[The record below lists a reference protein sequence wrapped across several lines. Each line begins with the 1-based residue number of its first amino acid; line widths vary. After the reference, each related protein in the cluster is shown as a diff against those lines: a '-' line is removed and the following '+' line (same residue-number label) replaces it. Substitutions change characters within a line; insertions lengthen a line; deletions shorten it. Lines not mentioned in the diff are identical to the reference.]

1 MTTPTVKSRF
11 TFVLPDSWTPE
22 QALAVAEFIGDLRE
36 AIWGHYGE
44 QLLDAYREL
53 NAPKPGNKRAGTPDT
68 PRSRAPQ

>member
-1 MTTPTVKSRF
+1 MTTPTVNSRF
-11 TFVLPDSWTPE
+11 TFVLPDAWTPE

-53 NAPKPGNKRAGTPDT
+53 DAPKPGNKRAGTPDDT
-68 PRSRAPQ
+68 SF

>member
-1 MTTPTVKSRF
+1 MTTPSYRSRF

-22 QALAVAEFIGDLRE
+22 TEFIGDLRE

-53 NAPKPGNKRAGTPDT
+53 NAPKPGNKRAGTPDDT
-68 PRSRAPQ
+68 SF

>member
-1 MTTPTVKSRF
+1 MTTPTVNSRF

-22 QALAVAEFIGDLRE
+22 QALAVVEFIGDLRE

-53 NAPKPGNKRAGTPDT
+53 DAPKPGNKRAGTPDDT
-68 PRSRAPQ
+68 SF

>member
-1 MTTPTVKSRF
+1 MTTPTVNSRF

-22 QALAVAEFIGDLRE
+22 QALAVVEFIGDLRE

-53 NAPKPGNKRAGTPDT
+53 DAPKPGNNRAGTPDDT
-68 PRSRAPQ
+68 SF